1 MFGKQQVLYFL
12 GRKPL
17 LYFIWQALVAFLY
30 SMFGLA
36 ATALF
41 FWQPTCCFF
50 WPTLL
55 SSLFLPMMKLSNSIH
70 YLEYELMIKNL

>member
-12 GRKPL
+12 GRQPL

-36 ATALF
+36 AAALF

-50 WPTLL
+50 GQLSSPLL
-55 SSLFLPMMKLSNSIH
+55 SVFAYDEIVQFHTLSGI
-70 YLEYELMIKNL
+70 